1 MTSPSQRTTALMLV
15 SIALSASVELSGTP
29 GGHQK
34 TIKSGNAA
42 SIMPPEAACAKAH

>member
-1 MTSPSQRTTALMLV
+1 MLV
-15 SIALSASVELSGTP
+15 SSTLSASVELSGTP

-42 SIMPPEAACAKAH
+42 SIMSPEAGRAKAR